1 MIWARVAVPIG
12 IDMVK
17 YFMIYGFYNFWLK
30 FEKSS
35 RAKKLALDK
44 VAEWGADVEKNLR
57 LKNQKFLIKNTSSLT
72 YNLGCTLL
80 STPCFDDGTIIF

>member
-1 MIWARVAVPIG
+1 
-12 IDMVK
+12 MVK

-44 VAEWGADVEKNLR
+44 VAEWGADVEK
-57 LKNQKFLIKNTSSLT
+57 KFEIEKSKIFDQKYKLIN
-72 YNLGCTLL
+72 
-80 STPCFDDGTIIF
+80 I